1 MSSPRIE
8 VITNKIKKLAKSE
21 RLGIAILV
29 IVLWAVLAF
38 TTPYFLSVQNIINI
52 GLSVSFVGV
61 VAAAQTL
68 VLISGGFDLSV
79 GSTSALA
86 GVVAVIVMNATHSV
100 YLAIL
105 VGLVVGVIAG
115 LLIGIVVTKLGIN
128 ALIATLAALSVF
140 RGIAFL
146 ASNGAAIGVTD
157 REFYSIGIGRT
168 LGIPNPV
175 IILVFVFIVFHIILS
190 FTKFGREIYAV
201 GGNPVAS
208 RLTGINVHK
217 IKILV
222 FVISGAMA
230 ALSGIVLASRM
241 TSGQPTS
248 GQGLELDSITAAILG
263 GVALRGGE
271 GIIIGTVLGMI
282 LIGMVDNGLNLNG
295 VPTFY
300 QYIARG
306 GMLLLGVTF
315 DQMRAKRNAM
325 L

>member
-146 ASNGAAIGVTD
+146 VSNGAAIGVTD